1 MTNPDLKEL
10 IGEIEALAKHSAEM
24 NARLQAARKSAIQ
37 LQSEIENGA
46 ETPEEKP
53 AEPNKNLTSEEL
65 KKSVQ
70 SIVAEKFKSEND
82 IWIHPIKEESIPYPF
97 VSIEERKAR
106 GSNTRFISFINFKGG
121 VGKTTLAAN
130 LAAAFASGNY
140 NSPDGEPQ
148 KKPLRVLVVDLD
160 FQGTLSDRCAANMHT
175 LHAALREQRTAAQLL
190 FTPKKSPHTLEK
202 LALPFVE
209 CEHAKII
216 PGDHLIDFADNKSL
230 LFQTFDIFE
239 RRFEFRCWFHCDYVF
254 ENFDLVIFDCPPRKT
269 ASSINAMA
277 CSDFVFLPTCANDF
291 DAEGIY
297 RMIEWFVHFAYNLR
311 LPTAI
316 GGVVFNRINTK
327 NKMSGYE
334 LNVKDQIV
342 SMIQTSFQFAE
353 GGDAQAYK
361 TYENQHGFPSILN
374 SFIPKRSGS
383 NSINGSQPE
392 ALNGSKRFGN
402 LFVNLATEIYGRIYQ

>member
-46 ETPEEKP
+46 ETQEEKSKS
-53 AEPNKNLTSEEL
+53 PNNNLTLEEL
-65 KKSVQ
+65 KKGVQ

-82 IWIHPIKEESIPYPF
+82 IWIHPIKEEFIPYPF

-121 VGKTTLAAN
+121 VGKTTLTAN

-140 NSPDGEPQ
+140 TSPDGEAQ
-148 KKPLRVLVVDLD
+148 RKPLRVLVVDLD
-160 FQGTLSDRCAANMHT
+160 FQGTLSDRCVANMHT

-190 FTPKKSPHTLEK
+190 FTPKKSPHSLDK
-202 LALPFVE
+202 LAIPFVE
-209 CEHAKII
+209 CEYAKII
-216 PGDHLIDFADNKSL
+216 VGDQLIDFADNKSL

-239 RRFEFRCWFHCDYVF
+239 RRFEFRSWFHCDYVF
-254 ENFDLVIFDCPPRKT
+254 ENYDLVIFDCPPRKT
-269 ASSINAMA
+269 ASSVNAMA

-291 DAEGIY
+291 DMEGIY
-297 RMIEWFVHFAYNLR
+297 RTIEWFIHFAFNLR

-316 GGVVFNRINTK
+316 GGVVFNRINAR

-334 LNVKDQIV
+334 LNVKAQIGN
-342 SMIQTSFQFAE
+342 MIQSAFQFAE
-353 GGDAQAYK
+353 GDAAQAYK
-361 TYENQHGFPSILN
+361 SYENRHGFPSILN

-402 LFVNLATEIYGRIYQ
+402 LFVNLATEICGRIYQ